1 MALFNDKNYKM
12 KMVQTRITSRNVNK
26 KLLL

>member
-12 KMVQTRITSRNVNK
+12 KMVQTHITSRNVNK